1 MRISLKRIKDILNRP
16 NDSQETRKKN
26 KSGNKKYNRKRR
38 RTGRTSKARNKKPN
52 LRYSSLKNRKHK
64 GGGKINPNNIGS
76 DDESKRMMERYE
88 QTALNAYVSGITEE
102 MKKNPSDRAT
112 IKYIRSTLGMSL
124 QEEIT
129 RLETQ
134 KAGENYFVSLISR
147 VRGAY
152 KDLDIKKVF
161 IESLKGIVNREIE
174 VANEGANFSGAYQS
188 STPEDGGMKELKKMV
203 RDPDNNIS
211 AISTQVFDRFN
222 YGIGSDAQLTLM
234 IVNLEIEVDEL
245 LKTLESE
252 ARRASARNQKVAEF
266 INDPANKINEICEK
280 LTLLFNYI
288 DFYVTP
294 GKGFLKYQGDNV
306 VLGKQA
312 GVLKENDQTNAKYID
327 EQNTI
332 FNVVKGSFRDRV
344 EQIKINDNEVF
355 DVPKNKNLTGGV
367 VEIASVEFVPNTLAR
382 SARGRSPPSI
392 PPIVRTNQIDEEESD
407 EGGLPTTAPVGEER
421 MSQPEA
427 VGASSST
434 SELRSAASSSTS
446 ELRSPAPPPPK
457 ELDPMLQDT
466 DLFDLDR
473 DSRQSRAFN
482 AMPPQVQQ
490 RIIQEDT
497 AERTLSELERKPPS
511 KVSSGF
517 NNFDD
522 NDSPKRGSADQ
533 GVELQ
538 DMSSPK
544 PVPKQDSADQ
554 GAKLQESAQ
563 TISAPKPV
571 PKQDSADQGTEMV
584 DLSSPRQ
591 QQEQTQKIPMPKPD
605 SKQASADQGVELQD
619 MRSPKQKKGKSVS
632 FRTCDDATPCPP
644 SETCKDGICV
654 TEKTIPSV
662 EEVTGPPQPTVGPS
676 DSATQDQQD
685 IADKRRQQLE
695 KMLKEKASPEDIQRL
710 LRQYDDE
717 DMAGFVP
724 NQGEAINQD
733 AQEAIYQARIS
744 ILNSCFPGDYGGET
758 WDGIQ
763 SYFNSDEARD
773 IENTASEDLRE
784 AVYLCPLVKQQN
796 EVFGQEVS
804 GSQLQEGFGLQ
815 KISGSVAYCG
825 FIGMLYYAVQVKAR
839 YSQFW
844 ESLGIPDDSELGK
857 VIAWAERVPAGSNN
871 VIDYANVSGGVEQ
884 LNKFL
889 VFIRRQQNRTDFN
902 ETYADDQDLPIF
914 SRLMSSTVCVWESQQ
929 PVPYWEYYEGNTGG
943 PPGIDT
949 TNLLR
954 SPPEVGI
961 PPPCLLIH
969 QDTPVNHYDYVNL
982 ADNAV
987 VFQMMPSGY
996 LGDLLQDM
1004 LTLNIKATGGDARRY
1019 ARASRAFE
1027 PASPDP
1033 SVSEKADKGK
1043 ETETGSTEQLPFGP
1057 ESAFMCPSKFPH
1069 RGPQT
1074 EESMWVTENMNSCG
1088 PPEVLPNY
1096 FAVFNISGDI
1106 WAGKQFVDK
1115 WSDNEAFN
1123 EYVDLINEY
1132 VENETGTVSESRPNA
1147 DGPSKEQQAIMKE
1160 RMIRCA
1166 VPIQTKYGDNLG
1178 YLGVWTPAFKKLVN
1192 NRYKKLALKFHPDKN
1207 PNDRPKFDCISAAKK
1222 ILTDE
1227 DKFYRYIKLWKTCAE
1242 SSIEDAV
1249 QREPNPPSEIN
1260 VWPPSWLPADKYKD
1274 FYQPNFVGLP
1284 GDTQYRKDGD
1294 PPPTPA
1300 ELQGFSWSYKLD
1312 FYSNLWP
1319 APPSAK
1325 PEDVSQS
1332 GGAVD
1337 ADGNNIK
1344 AIIDPVTQRTYFSYG
1359 GKTSWNDPRGG
1370 DPQRDPNAPDS
1381 SPVDG
1386 SDVVQPPPGVDLGQA
1401 YNNERYGDPEDSNVP
1416 QPSSSSTPESSDGIG
1431 IQTGESTSQP
1441 SSPPSGPPEPMRGS
1455 MTQEL
1460 QPDGN
1465 IKVNISLVVPPECA
1479 KRTTIATTGNSGG
1492 QTQGVLGNM
1501 ISRINGVDTNSS
1513 ISPSA
1518 PPAIEGPSLQQLP
1531 PSQSDDALPQPPALP
1546 PQAEA
1551 SEDDPLLQPDG
1562 SIIIGNRLLAP
1573 DPIPPQIMSSLDISR
1588 PVELNL
1594 DLINQLLSQPE
1605 LPEEI
1610 RERLIAQQNEEMRNQ
1625 GRPLALPASGGK
1637 RKNKKKK
1644 QTRKKRQK
1652 KKRTNNTRRSK
1663 GGHHPNYL

>member
-1 MRISLKRIKDILNRP
+1 MRISVKRIKDILNRP
-16 NDSQETRKKN
+16 NNKETRKN
-26 KSGNKKYNRKRR
+26 KKGGNRKYNRKRR
-38 RTGRTSKARNKKPN
+38 RSSRTSKARNKKPN

-102 MKKNPSDRAT
+102 MKKNPSDKAT

-129 RLETQ
+129 RLESQ
-134 KAGENYFVSLISR
+134 KAGENIVVSLISR

-161 IESLKGIVNREIE
+161 IESLKGIVDREIE

-188 STPEDGGMKELKKMV
+188 TTPEERGMRELKEMASN
-203 RDPDNNIS
+203 PDNNIS

-222 YGIGSDAQLTLM
+222 FGIGSDAQLTLM
-234 IVNLEIEVDEL
+234 IVNLELEVDEL

-294 GKGFLKYQGDNV
+294 GKGFLKYQGDEV
-306 VLGKQA
+306 VLGKQS
-312 GVLKENDQTNAKYID
+312 GVQIENDTTNARYID

-332 FNVVKGSFRDRV
+332 FNMVKGSFRDRV
-344 EQIKINDNEVF
+344 SQIKINDNEVF
-355 DVPKNKNLTGGV
+355 DLPKNKNLTGGV

-382 SARGRSPPSI
+382 TARGRSPPSI
-392 PPIVRTNQIDEEESD
+392 PPIVIPDQADEEESD
-407 EGGLPTTAPVGEER
+407 EGGLPTTAPVGQQR
-421 MSQPEA
+421 LRQPEA
-427 VGASSST
+427 EG
-434 SELRSAASSSTS
+434 ASSSTS
-446 ELRSPAPPPPK
+446 ELRSPAPAPPK

-473 DSRQSRAFN
+473 DSRQSRAFK
-482 AMPPQVQQ
+482 AMPPEVQQ

-511 KVSSGF
+511 KVSSSGF

-522 NDSPKRGSADQ
+522 NDSPRRGRTDQ
-533 GVELQ
+533 GIELQ
-538 DMSSPK
+538 EMGSPK

-563 TISAPKPV
+563 TSSAPKPV
-571 PKQDSADQGTEMV
+571 PKQDSADEGTEMV

-591 QQEQTQKIPMPKPD
+591 QQETTQTIPMPKPD

-619 MRSPKQKKGKSVS
+619 MSSPKQKKGKSVS
-632 FRTCDDATPCPP
+632 FRNCDDATPCPP
-644 SETCKDGICV
+644 PQTCKDGICV
-654 TEKTIPSV
+654 TEQTIPSV

-710 LRQYDDE
+710 LSQYDDE

-724 NQGEAINQD
+724 NQGEAINED

-773 IENTASEDLRE
+773 IENTSPEDLRD

-871 VIDYANVSGGVEQ
+871 VIDYANVTGGLEQ

-889 VFIRRQQNRTDFN
+889 VFIRSQQNRTDFN
-902 ETYADDQDLPIF
+902 DTYADDQDLPIF

-929 PVPYWEYYEGNTGG
+929 PVPYWEYYEGNDGG

-996 LGDLLQDM
+996 LGDLLQEM

-1043 ETETGSTEQLPFGP
+1043 ETESSSTEQLPFGP

-1074 EESMWVTENMNSCG
+1074 AESMWVTENMNSCG

-1096 FAVFNISGDI
+1096 FAVFNISADI

-1132 VENETGTVSESRPNA
+1132 VENDTGTVSESRPNA

-1207 PNDRPKFDCISAAKK
+1207 PNDRPKFDCILAAKK

-1249 QREPNPPSEIN
+1249 QREPNAPSEIN

-1337 ADGNNIK
+1337 AAGNNIK

-1386 SDVVQPPPGVDLGQA
+1386 SDVLQPPPPPGVDLGQA
-1401 YNNERYGDPEDSNVP
+1401 YNNERYGDPADSDVP
-1416 QPSSSSTPESSDGIG
+1416 QPPPSSSPEGNDGVG
-1431 IQTGESTSQP
+1431 VQTGEPTSQS

-1501 ISRINGVDTNSS
+1501 ISRINGVDTNPSS
-1513 ISPSA
+1513 SPSA

-1546 PQAEA
+1546 PPAVPQAEA
-1551 SEDDPLLQPDG
+1551 SEDDPVLQPDG
-1562 SIIIGNRLLAP
+1562 SIIVGNRLLAP
-1573 DPIPPQIMSSLDISR
+1573 DPIPRPIMSSLDISR

-1663 GGHHPNYL
+1663 GGHHPDYL